1 MTHQCES
8 MDITRLL
15 AALLVASIAHVP
27 ARADTLGP
35 IDSTGMPKQWPDG
48 PLKDFLERLQR
59 PDANLYPYFEGNP
72 ISCCGAGDVV
82 DTKFRVEHGKGSH
95 PEDTWY
101 AWLKGKWVRIPP
113 EKIVPDYAP
122 GGQAFLFVQV
132 FYSPT
137 DGDFDEQIV
146 CFVRPNGGL

>member
-1 MTHQCES
+1 MR
-8 MDITRLL
+8 ITLLL

-48 PLKDFLERLQR
+48 PLKDFLEKLQR

-82 DTKFRVEHGKGSH
+82 DTKFRVEHDKGPH

-113 EKIVPDYAP
+113 EKIM
-122 GGQAFLFVQV
+122 
-132 FYSPT
+132 
-137 DGDFDEQIV
+137 
-146 CFVRPNGGL
+146 RPADKRFSSCRCSIARPMATSTSRSSAS